1 MILVLDPGARTLV
14 QDLGRPGLAHLGV
27 GPSGAADTLALRR
40 ANGLAGNVAG
50 AAVLEVLLGGLVLE
64 ALAPAVV
71 AVAGA
76 DCGLPPV
83 VSLRTGEVLRLGRPS
98 DGLLTYLAVAGG
110 FDVPRVL
117 GSCSTDTLG
126 RVGPPAVRAGD
137 QVAVGRAVRWV
148 DPLELAPRLVMPGAG
163 PVVVRVHPG
172 PRPEVFDDGLA
183 ELCRASW
190 TVSASADRTGVRL
203 DGPAVPRRTGEAEPE
218 GLVLGAVQV
227 PPDGRPIVMLADH
240 PVTGGYPVVAVV
252 HADDVRLVAQS
263 RPGTALRF
271 VPVR

>member
-1 MILVLDPGARTLV
+1 MILVRDPGARTLL
-14 QDLGRPGLAHLGV
+14 QDLGRPGLAQLGV
-27 GPSGAADTLALRR
+27 GPSGAADPLALRR
-40 ANGLAGNVAG
+40 ANGLAGNAPG
-50 AAVLEVLLGGLVLE
+50 AAVLEVLLGGLVLS

-83 VSLRTGEVLRLGRPS
+83 VNVRSGEVLRLGRPS
-98 DGLLTYLAVAGG
+98 DGLLCYLAVTGG
-110 FDVPRVL
+110 FDVPAVL
-117 GSCSTDTLG
+117 GSRSTDTLG
-126 RVGPPAVRAGD
+126 RVGPPPVRAGD
-137 QVAVGRAVRWV
+137 LLPIGRAVRWV

-172 PRPEVFDDGLA
+172 PRPECFDDGLA
-183 ELCRASW
+183 ALCRASW
-190 TVSASADRTGVRL
+190 TVSASADRTGARL
-203 DGPAVPRRTGEAEPE
+203 DGPALPRRTGEAEPE

-227 PPDGRPIVMLADH
+227 PPHGRPIVMLADH

-263 RPGTALRF
+263 RPGTVLRF

>member
-1 MILVLDPGARTLV
+1 MILILGPGARTLL

-27 GPSGAADTLALRR
+27 GPSGAADPLALRR
-40 ANGLAGNVAG
+40 ANGLAGNAAG
-50 AAVLEVLLGGLVLE
+50 AAVLEVLLGGRVLE

-83 VSLRTGEVLRLGRPS
+83 VSLRGGDVLRLGRPS
-98 DGLLTYLAVAGG
+98 DGLLSYLAVAGG
-110 FDVPRVL
+110 FEVPEVL
-117 GSCSTDTLG
+117 GSRSTDTLG
-126 RVGPPAVRAGD
+126 GVGPPPVRAGD
-137 QVAVGRAVRWV
+137 LLPIGRAVRWV

-172 PRPEVFDDGLA
+172 PRPESFDDGLA
-183 ELCRASW
+183 ALCRANW
-190 TVSASADRTGVRL
+190 TVSASADRTGARL
-203 DGPAVPRRTGEAEPE
+203 DGPALPRRTGEAEPE
-218 GLVLGAVQV
+218 GLVFGAVQV
-227 PPDGRPIVMLADH
+227 PPHGRPIVMLADH

-263 RPGTALRF
+263 RPGTVLRF
-271 VPVR
+271 LAAR

>member
-1 MILVLDPGARTLV
+1 MILVLAPGARTLV

-64 ALAPAVV
+64 ARDPAVV

-98 DGLLTYLAVAGG
+98 DGLLTYVAVAGG
-110 FDVPRVL
+110 FDLPCVL
-117 GSCSTDTLG
+117 GSRSTDTLG
-126 RVGPPAVRAGD
+126 RVGPPAVQAGD

-172 PRPEVFDDGLA
+172 PRPESFADGLA
-183 ELCRASW
+183 ALCRASW
-190 TVSASADRTGVRL
+190 TVSTSADRTGARL
-203 DGPAVPRRTGEAEPE
+203 DGPALPRRTGEAEPE

-227 PPDGRPIVMLADH
+227 PPHGRPIVLLADH

-263 RPGTALRF
+263 RPGTVLRF

>member
-1 MILVLDPGARTLV
+1 MILVRDPGARTLL

-27 GPSGAADTLALRR
+27 GPSGAADTQAMRR

-50 AAVLEVLLGGLVLE
+50 SAVLEALLGGLVLE

-83 VSLRTGEVLRLGRPS
+83 VSLRTGDVLRLGRPS
-98 DGLLTYLAVAGG
+98 DGLLSCVAVTGG
-110 FDVPRVL
+110 FDVPCVL
-117 GSCSTDTLG
+117 GSRSTDTLG

-137 QVAVGRAVRWV
+137 LLPVGRAVRWV
-148 DPLELAPRLVMPGAG
+148 DPLELAPQLIMPGAG

-172 PRPEVFDDGLA
+172 PRPESFDDGLA
-183 ELCRASW
+183 ALCRASW
-190 TVSASADRTGVRL
+190 TVSASTDRIGARL
-203 DGPAVPRRTGEAEPE
+203 DGPALSRRTGEAEPE

-227 PPDGRPIVMLADH
+227 PPHGRPIVMLADH

-263 RPGTALRF
+263 RPGAVLHF
-271 VPVR
+271 VPIR

>member
-27 GPSGAADTLALRR
+27 GPSGAADPLALCR

-50 AAVLEVLLGGLVLE
+50 AAALEVLLGGLVLE
-64 ALAPAVV
+64 ALAPTVV

-76 DCGLPPV
+76 DCSVPPV
-83 VSLRTGEVLRLGRPS
+83 VSLRSGEVLRLGQPS

-110 FDVPRVL
+110 FDVPGVL
-117 GSCSTDTLG
+117 GSRSTDTLG
-126 RVGPPAVRAGD
+126 RVGPPPVRTGD
-137 QVAVGRAVRWV
+137 LLPIGRAVRWV

-163 PVVVRVHPG
+163 PVVVRVHSG
-172 PRPEVFDDGLA
+172 PRPECFDDGLA
-183 ELCRASW
+183 AVCRATW
-190 TVSASADRTGVRL
+190 TVSASADRTGARL
-203 DGPAVPRRTGEAEPE
+203 DGPALPRRTAEAEPE

-227 PPDGRPIVMLADH
+227 PPHGRPIVLLADR

-263 RPGTALRF
+263 RPGTVLRF